1 MKHTANYPY
10 SHPCDAMPCHGTS
23 MLVTSQLPFFT
34 AIRLSCFGSYKHS
47 TISPLQVRERG
58 LALSALAL
66 L

>member
-1 MKHTANYPY
+1 
-10 SHPCDAMPCHGTS
+10 
-23 MLVTSQLPFFT
+23 MLVTSQLPFIT

-58 LALSALAL
+58 LALLALAL